1 MHIDL
6 VDRSTFKGRR
16 VRGSSGTIKPANE
29 AICHVR
35 RLTRSPLSSTKQ
47 RERERESFRK
57 MIAKR
62 KRQDGTIGC
71 SKHLEVFLVDVMER
85 TCDQLSERRCRA
97 SRVDVQKAKESREPS
112 GKSGQTVAAREKE
125 RQRESGKAGRL
136 SHEVSRPIRGDARN
150 GGRVCTH
157 DTVKLPRQK
166 QLRYSPTV
174 RVTRPRDN
182 EEERSEPDGRSSSSS
197 SLSKC
202 DRVAPAS
209 A

>member
-1 MHIDL
+1 
-6 VDRSTFKGRR
+6 
-16 VRGSSGTIKPANE
+16 
-29 AICHVR
+29 
-35 RLTRSPLSSTKQ
+35 
-47 RERERESFRK
+47 

-97 SRVDVQKAKESREPS
+97 SRVDERE
-112 GKSGQTVAAREKE
+112 RE
-125 RQRESGKAGRL
+125 RESGKAGRL
-136 SHEVSRPIRGDARN
+136 SHEVSRPIREDARN

-174 RVTRPRDN
+174 RATRPRDN

-197 SLSKC
+197 LSKC
-202 DRVAPAS
+202 DRAAPAS